1 MTQLLFTVLLIAIC
15 PLMMFFMMRG
25 MSSGG
30 RRSGGRR
37 DDTQMQKPALPSLG
51 SSTQDARIAYLES
64 EVARLSRARAA
75 EGTPRSIVA
84 ELDHREV
91 DAVSTR

>member
-25 MSSGG
+25 MH
-30 RRSGGRR
+30 SGGRR
-37 DDTQMQKPALPSLG
+37 DDRQMQKPALPLLG

-64 EVARLSRARAA
+64 EVAQLSRAGRA
-75 EGTPRSIVA
+75 EGTPHSIVA
-84 ELDHREV
+84 DLDHREV
-91 DAVSTR
+91 DAVSTASTR

>member
-30 RRSGGRR
+30 RR
-37 DDTQMQKPALPSLG
+37 DDMRSQPPAPSLID
-51 SSTQDARIAYLES
+51 SSTQEARIADLES
-64 EVARLSRARAA
+64 EVARLSTAQPDVTSPAA
-75 EGTPRSIVA
+75 LAAVDLREHDAFATPSWR
-84 ELDHREV
+84 
-91 DAVSTR
+91 

>member
-25 MSSGG
+25 MH
-30 RRSGGRR
+30 SGGRR
-37 DDTQMQKPALPSLG
+37 DDRQMQKPALPLLG

-64 EVARLSRARAA
+64 EVAQLSRAGRA
-75 EGTPRSIVA
+75 EGTAHSIVA
-84 ELDHREV
+84 DLDHREV
-91 DAVSTR
+91 DAVSTASTR